1 MEDGLADIVD
11 GLYNLMVAFTG
22 GVSGL
27 PGSKPAF
34 VKLGIGGSGLS
45 LIFPAVLAEGA
56 RTEPGAEL
64 CAAIGGSTA
73 VEDMKETV
81 NGGAQK
87 VGQGL
92 FDGRDISYRGGWQDM
107 EKSRNEKCLI
117 GRSDGLRR
125 DGGGAWVI
133 TSGGWGIITITKSAN
148 ARKDLPQ
155 TVSVQGYTS
164 VHFPPQKPSD
174 CCQ

>member
-125 DGGGAWVI
+125 DGGLAFR
-133 TSGGWGIITITKSAN
+133 TQT
-148 ARKDLPQ
+148 DLHTQ
-155 TVSVQGYTS
+155 LVSSLQI
-164 VHFPPQKPSD
+164 
-174 CCQ
+174 